1 MARLLDA
8 FSPFFAFGLE
18 LAAALDAG
26 SAVPDAT
33 LARHQAQARLAAAR
47 DAARADGHPARHVES
62 ACFAAAAWFDELA
75 RPLPGAGGTGASL
88 HAALFN
94 SSNAQTEFFHH
105 LSALGPDEAEVREV
119 YWYALALGFRG
130 QYHFEDTDGGERG
143 KLKALHGQ
151 QLPVP
156 PIALDTLARARLT
169 PQPYASPEPPARR
182 RPQRRRRALV
192 RAGGALALLLPS
204 VYLASLLLGGLPA
217 VPLAPSDRVA
227 QQLQRYACADLAL
240 STGTDGRSHVSG
252 FVASTEEVARV
263 QQEVA
268 ALPDATAPDF
278 DLRIRAWPY
287 CEVAAIL
294 KPYQM
299 RNRNGKAGLQVLALS
314 APHGQLREGD
324 AVRIQVTGPAYGS
337 YLRVDYYTSE
347 GAVLHLV
354 PKPASVRLNPRQT
367 VTLGSDMPTSWLV
380 SPPFGTV
387 LVAVLASPE
396 PFADLADRPPF
407 ELASA
412 YLAALRESIAV
423 NPGGPRLVADFL
435 FLETVT
441 R

>member
-8 FSPFFAFGLE
+8 FTPFFAFGLDV
-18 LAAALDAG
+18 AAAIEAG
-26 SAVPDAT
+26 GPVLPAS
-33 LARHQAQARLAAAR
+33 LARRQAHARLEAAR
-47 DAARADGHPARHVES
+47 RVARTSGHPARHIES

-75 RPLPGAGGTGASL
+75 RSLPGAGDAGTSL
-88 HAALFN
+88 HATLFN

-130 QYHFEDTDGGERG
+130 QYYFEDSDGGERG

-156 PIALDTLARARLT
+156 PIALDTLAWGRLT
-169 PQPYASPEPPARR
+169 PQPYGSPEPPARR

-192 RAGGALALLLPS
+192 RVGGALALLFPS
-204 VYLASLLLGGLPA
+204 VYLASLLLGGRPV
-217 VPLAPSDRVA
+217 VPLAANDRVA

-252 FVASTEEVARV
+252 FVASTEEVVRV

-268 ALPDATAPDF
+268 ALPDAAAPDF

-299 RNRNGKAGLQVLALS
+299 RNRDSKAGLQVLALS
-314 APHGQLREGD
+314 ASQGRLREGD
-324 AVRIQVTGPAYGS
+324 TVRIQVTGPTYGS
-337 YLRVDYYTSE
+337 NLRVDYYTSD

-354 PKPASVRLNPRQT
+354 PQPASVRLNPRQT

-387 LVAVLASPE
+387 LVAVLASSE
-396 PFADLADRPPF
+396 PFAGLADRPPF

-423 NPGGPRLVADFL
+423 NPGGSRLVADFL
-435 FLETVT
+435 FLETVA